1 MSASSLRRIVLHLLG
16 YDHEL
21 PEQAQKMR
29 AIEARVLD
37 AIKTTERNLI
47 YFHFM
52 NMLCAL
58 VPFLRKQESRAQC
71 LAPKSSLP

>member
-1 MSASSLRRIVLHLLG
+1 MKLSTNSIAATVAWTEQPMSYRSLSLNGAQKMSASSLRRIVLHLLG

-37 AIKTTERNLI
+37 AIKTT
-47 YFHFM
+47 
-52 NMLCAL
+52 
-58 VPFLRKQESRAQC
+58 
-71 LAPKSSLP
+71 